1 MEEGEKDRL
10 EDVDYDL
17 ARRQLDTVQES
28 GRNGHCGGS
37 RGGGSDVTTKVADA
51 RDLQFPS
58 RFGGQPD
65 GRRWKKGGPQPIVSD
80 R

>member
-28 GRNGHCGGS
+28 GRNGHCDRS
-37 RGGGSDVTTKVADA
+37 CGGGSDVTAKVADA
-51 RDLQFPS
+51 RDLQFLS
-58 RFGGQPD
+58 GRVDSLTVGD
-65 GRRWKKGGPQPIVSD
+65 GKKGGHN

>member
-37 RGGGSDVTTKVADA
+37 RGRGSDATTKVADT
-51 RDLQFPS
+51 RDLQLLPGLVDS
-58 RFGGQPD
+58 LTVGD
-65 GRRWKKGGPQPIVSD
+65 GKKGGHN